1 MKILRKISLL
11 FFPPRCALCDEVVA
25 FPDRQSDDKRF
36 YFDKCGFRCL
46 CAKCRDKKKLYLY
59 ISESLD
65 PIECV
70 SFFRY
75 DGDAK
80 KSMLKLKMHGDKNKA
95 LQLARLLTA
104 TVCEVYP
111 DYNFD
116 MVTFVPMDAKKKKE
130 RGFNQTELL
139 AKFLADFMQIDVKNV
154 LQKRDNVLA
163 QHTLSMQDRKKNVK
177 DAFSIMADADVKD
190 KNILL
195 IDDIVT
201 TGSTLISCCK
211 VLRDAGAQRVVCATV
226 CKSMLDQKAF

>member
-11 FFPPRCALCDEVVA
+11 LFPPRCALCDEVVA
-25 FPDRQSDDKRF
+25 FPDRHSDDKRF

-46 CAKCRDKKKLYLY
+46 CEKCRNKKSLHLY
-59 ISESLD
+59 IGEA
-65 PIECV
+65 PEPVKCV
-70 SFFRY
+70 SIFRY

-80 KSMLKLKMHGDKNKA
+80 RSILRLKIHGDKNKA

-116 MVTFVPMDAKKKKE
+116 MVTFVPMDAKKRKE

-139 AKFLADFMQIDVKNV
+139 AKFLADFMQINLQGV
-154 LQKRDNVLA
+154 LQKRHNVLA
-163 QHTLSMQDRKKNVK
+163 QHTLSVEDRKKNVK
-177 DAFSIMADADVKD
+177 DAFSVMLDADVKD

-201 TGSTLISCCK
+201 TGSTLTSCCK

-226 CKSMLDQKAF
+226 CKSILK